1 MAGGESRSWETW
13 LKELTAQAE
22 ATGLVLRR
30 KHEAPYG
37 WELIRDGETVEWG
50 SLVDIER
57 YLRSDNRRG

>member
-22 ATGLVLRR
+22 AAGLSLRR

-37 WELIRDGETVEWG
+37 WELVRDDETVEWG

-57 YLRSDNRRG
+57 YLQSGHSPD